1 MKPIMGKN
9 IEIFTDS
16 NLYGD
21 DIVNLVKE
29 YACPK
34 CSISVYDANCTDP
47 NVDMHSKV
55 SEYGI
60 TAMPA
65 IVLDGK
71 IVPTEKLARGKFANM
86 VHHFFH
92 K

>member
-1 MKPIMGKN
+1 MGKN

-16 NLYGD
+16 NLFGD
-21 DIVNLVKE
+21 DVVKLVKE

-34 CSISVYDANCTDP
+34 CSILIYDANCTDP
-47 NVDMHSKV
+47 DVDLQSKV

-60 TAMPA
+60 TSMPA

-71 IVPTEKLARGKFANM
+71 IVPPEKLARGKFANM
-86 VHHFFH
+86 VHHIFQ